1 MRALHTERTGGIRG
15 ATRESQIGDVAGLN
29 RLFICQKSPGRFLR
43 RVGPIIAHSGP
54 ATYRDAMAQHFDHE
68 TTTDDVLEGMDL
80 SGRRIAITGT
90 SAGLGEEAARALAA
104 HGASILMLARDAA
117 ANQEAAGRI
126 RAAVPDADLSTGVL
140 DLANLASVRACAAEV
155 DARGEPI
162 DVLIN
167 NAGVMACP
175 FGRTADGFEMQFGT
189 NHLGHFELTRRLM
202 PVLAAGTAPRIVCLT
217 SSAHDITDVDLD
229 DPNFE
234 RTAYD
239 AWTAYGQSKSANAL
253 HALGLAQRHDADEVI
268 AVSVHPGAIR
278 TSLGRHLDDDLM
290 NQAIERGKQRA
301 ADHPEATT
309 GRRFKTV
316 PQGAATEVWA
326 ATSPGMDEHHGRY
339 LADCGPGVLG
349 ANPGQNGMRP
359 WITDVDT
366 ANRLWELSEGLVG

>member
-1 MRALHTERTGGIRG
+1 
-15 ATRESQIGDVAGLN
+15 
-29 RLFICQKSPGRFLR
+29 
-43 RVGPIIAHSGP
+43 
-54 ATYRDAMAQHFDHE
+54 MAQRFDHE
-68 TTTDDVLEGMDL
+68 TTTDDVLDGMDL

-90 SAGLGEEAARALAA
+90 SAGLGEEATRALAA
-104 HGASILMLARDAA
+104 RGATVIMLARDQA
-117 ANQEAAGRI
+117 ANQAAADRV
-126 RAAVPDADLSTGVL
+126 RSAVPDADLIPGVL
-140 DLANLASVRACAAEV
+140 DLADLASVRACAAAIEG
-155 DARGEPI
+155 RGEPI

-202 PVLAAGTAPRIVCLT
+202 PVILSGDAPRIVCLT
-217 SSAHDITDVDLD
+217 SSAHDISDVDLS

-234 RTAYD
+234 STEYD
-239 AWTAYGQSKSANAL
+239 AWQAYGQSKSANAL
-253 HALGLAQRHDADEVI
+253 HALALSRRHAAEDVI

-278 TSLGRHLDDDLM
+278 TSLGRHLDDELM

-301 ADHPEATT
+301 AASGATT

-326 ATSPGMDEHHGRY
+326 ATSPDVVRHHGGY

-349 ANPGQNGMRP
+349 GNPGENGMRP

-366 ANRLWELSEGLVG
+366 ADRLWDLSEELLG